1 MRLPIKAGLWHVQC
15 GVDAVAFIEEAQHG
29 LQPGIDV
36 PIKAQGSCVLASSSA
51 DNTAKHARV
60 GLQAD

>member
-1 MRLPIKAGLWHVQC
+1 MQC

-51 DNTAKHARV
+51 DNTAKHVRV
-60 GLQAD
+60 GLQAE